1 MEKTFGDK
9 YINPR
14 KLLVEYSKQK
24 RNKNTTCYSLEKI
37 SKCMIPSDLADNVG
51 LLSGTCYKVLSES
64 ICKKIN
70 SLGYFN

>member
-24 RNKNTTCYSLEKI
+24 MDKNTTEYNREKI
-37 SKCMIPSDLADNVG
+37 SKGMIPSDLADNDFADKRYG
-51 LLSGTCYKVLSES
+51 LLLYLVKVFVKRL
-64 ICKKIN
+64 ILLDI
-70 SLGYFN
+70 

>member
-24 RNKNTTCYSLEKI
+24 MDKNTTEYNREKI
-37 SKCMIPSDLADNVG
+37 SKGMIPSDLADNDG
-51 LLSGTCYKVLSES
+51 LLSVTGYKVLSNN
-64 ICKKIN
+64 ICEKIN
-70 SLGYFN
+70 SLGYLK